1 MSKASWHRQI
11 SFKVDIAGII
21 EIMGSSLYSRS
32 TTPIRELIQNAHDGI
47 MRRRQSELQ
56 FKGRIDI
63 VQNAEEAT
71 VTFTDDGIGLSAEEA
86 EKYLCT
92 LGVGITGLIK
102 KTTGRAGEVAPTA
115 GDSVTPAVARGDGS
129 ALIGQFGIGLFSAFM
144 LAERLV
150 VQTRR
155 FGSDA
160 DKGVRWEAGVGS
172 DVAMSGCILDAVG
185 TSVTLHLKAKYAH
198 LSKNQQ
204 AIEDA
209 VKEYADFLPLPIF
222 MNGSTSRINLIN
234 AAWFDPTPDRETIE
248 LELENLFHETALD
261 VIPIHRETPASI
273 AGTLYVTPQRTPGF
287 SSEPL
292 VTATVRRMVI
302 SRSIRGLLPPWASF
316 LRGVLELNNC
326 APTASREDLVRD
338 GAFDQVRGML
348 EEILFEHFESLAKE
362 DPARLASVINWHR
375 YTLAGA
381 AIGNPRLRKLLRSAY
396 PFATSQGDLT
406 FDQVLAKSPA
416 DAIFESEASRV
427 IWYNSDRRQEQWA
440 NTLFASH
447 PAPCVHALRSFE
459 EGLLA
464 AMAGDASS
472 PQLTPGSDGL
482 AVVRPAS
489 PSSPNFARSVLGMRD
504 MEDAPAAWDAFLS
517 ATGAKIFVAKFDTN
531 QPVMAFLNE
540 KRELMQTFE
549 RLKKTGEI
557 PSGFQRLI
565 DQHFD
570 ENKPP
575 QNEVVLNLA
584 HSLIKNALG
593 HSTSHP
599 LASVLRLLVINAL
612 TAAGATITADA
623 RRQQAGDLDW
633 IAQTIGA
640 K

>member
-1 MSKASWHRQI
+1 MSRASWQRRI
-11 SFKVDIAGII
+11 PFKVDIAGII
-21 EIMGSSLYSRS
+21 EIMGSSLYSRA

-47 MRRRQSELQ
+47 MRRRQGDLL
-56 FKGRIDI
+56 FKGKIQIAQD
-63 VQNAEEAT
+63 ADAGT
-71 VTFTDDGIGLSAEEA
+71 VTFTDDGIGLSADEA
-86 EKYLCT
+86 EKYLGT

-102 KTTGRAGEVAPTA
+102 KSTGRSSE
-115 GDSVTPAVARGDGS
+115 TPADAPLAGARGDGS
-129 ALIGQFGIGLFSAFM
+129 TLIGQFGIGLFSAFM
-144 LAERLV
+144 LADKLV
-150 VQTRR
+150 VETRR
-155 FGSDA
+155 VGSDE
-160 DKGVRWEAGVGS
+160 DEGVRWEAGVGS
-172 DVAMSGCILDAVG
+172 DVEMAGCVRPQIG
-185 TSVTLHLKAKYAH
+185 TSVTLHLKSKYAN
-198 LSKNQQ
+198 LAKSPQ
-204 AIEDA
+204 AIEEA
-209 VKEYADFLPLPIF
+209 VKEYADFLPLPIYL
-222 MNGSTSRINLIN
+222 NGSTARVNVIN

-248 LELENLFHETALD
+248 LELESLFQETALD
-261 VIPIHRETPASI
+261 VISIHRETPASI

-287 SSEPL
+287 SSEAV

-302 SRSIRGLLPPWASF
+302 SRSIRNLLPPWASF
-316 LRGVLELNNC
+316 VRGVLELNGC

-338 GAFDQVRGML
+338 GAFDQVRNML
-348 EEILFEHFESLAKE
+348 EDILFEHFEAIAEK
-362 DPARLASVINWHR
+362 DPKRLESVINWHR

-381 AIGNPRLRKLLRSAY
+381 ALSNVRLRNLLRKSY

-416 DAIFESEASRV
+416 DAVFEAEAARV
-427 IWYNSDRRQEQWA
+427 IWYNGDRRQEQWA
-440 NTLFASH
+440 NTLFASQSV
-447 PAPCVHALRSFE
+447 PCVHALRSFE

-472 PQLTPGSDGL
+472 PQLTPDTDGPV
-482 AVVRPAS
+482 AVRPAS

-504 MEDAPAAWDAFLS
+504 MHEAPAAWDAFLS
-517 ATGAKIFVAKFDTN
+517 GTGAKIFVARFDAS

-570 ENKPP
+570 QNKPP

-584 HSLIKNALG
+584 HALVKNALAQ
-593 HSTSHP
+593 SSSHP

-612 TAAGATITADA
+612 TSAGATITAEV

-640 K
+640 R